1 MVLRQTFNLL
11 VDGSNPSRPTI
22 ARQGFRSNP
31 EPFFFSAIGLLFRKM
46 VTPPP
51 TNQQLVERQLKL
63 AML

>member
-1 MVLRQTFNLL
+1 MWSLLIFWSMVRIHHGPPLRDKGFGAIR
-11 VDGSNPSRPTI
+11 DPS
-22 ARQGFRSNP
+22 
-31 EPFFFSAIGLLFRKM
+31 FFSAIGLLFRKM